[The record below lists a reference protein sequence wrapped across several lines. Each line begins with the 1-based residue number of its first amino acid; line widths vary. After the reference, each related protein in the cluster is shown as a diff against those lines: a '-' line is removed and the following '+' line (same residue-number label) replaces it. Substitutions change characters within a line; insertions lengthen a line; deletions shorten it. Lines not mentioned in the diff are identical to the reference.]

1 MKRPPDLSH
10 LARPGA
16 RLAVRVTPGAAAPG
30 IAQTATGLS
39 IRVTEPPADGRA
51 TEAARVLLAKAL
63 GVAKTRLTLDRGAQ
77 SRDKVFR
84 LD

>member
-1 MKRPPDLSH
+1 MTRPPDLSH

-30 IAQTATGLS
+30 IRLTEHGLAV
-39 IRVTEPPADGRA
+39 RVTELPADGRA
-51 TEAARVLLAKAL
+51 TEAARVLLATAL
-63 GVAKTRLTLDRGAQ
+63 GVAKTRLTLDRGAR